1 MSTARTPGFFRGAVI
16 LVMALALALLAGLL
30 LAAPPALQS
39 VSAQQGSP
47 DLVVTKPGVDM
58 RVRPGATFT
67 LAPTVRNIGDAE
79 SAATTL
85 RYYSGYTGSEEYG
98 QSIGGLDVEEG
109 TDGIGALSAGGE
121 SSQSIELTAPTTLG
135 DAHGHY
141 SYGACVDKVEGEP
154 ATTNNCSNRIG
165 VRVTF
170 WPELTMSASA
180 PAMVRPGRQF
190 TLSGTLAN
198 EGDAVASRRS
208 MGTNAGL
215 VVRFYRSE
223 DSTITT
229 SDTNISGAGFSFGR
243 EIAAGSSSTN
253 EIDLTASSTPGTYYY
268 GACFVNTLLF
278 EWDTTN
284 NCSEA
289 VEVTVKGYPELTI
302 GGGYEYSPPLVPGG
316 TFTLTTRLE
325 NEGDGE
331 AEATTLRA
339 YRSEDIMITTS
350 DTELATKEI
359 DAHAPGDITHHEF
372 NLTVPDSPGTYYF
385 GSCVDAVTDE
395 SDTTNNCMPYAATLV
410 VNSPATGAPTISG
423 TARVGQTLTADTS
436 GISDADGLANVTY
449 SYQWLSSRDTEID
462 GATSSTYTLQT
473 TDSGKVIKVRVTF
486 TDDAGHDESL
496 TSAGTA
502 AVVAANTPATGAPTI
517 SGTAQ
522 VGQTLTADTS
532 GISDADGLTNVS
544 YSYQWLADDADI
556 DGATSSTYTVQSSD
570 NGKVIKVRVTFTDD
584 AGHDESL
591 TSAGTAAVVMG
602 GL

>member
-1 MSTARTPGFFRGAVI
+1 MTDARRPRLFRAAAI
-16 LVMALALALLAGLL
+16 LVIALILALLATLL
-30 LAAPPALQS
+30 LAAPTAPQG

-47 DLVVTKPGVDM
+47 DLVVTKPGVDI

-109 TDGIGALSAGGE
+109 TDAIGALSAGGE

-229 SDTNISGAGFSFGR
+229 SDTNISGAGFNFGR

-289 VEVTVKGYPELTI
+289 VAVTVKGYPELTI

-316 TFTLTTRLE
+316 TFTLHTRLE

-339 YRSEDIMITTS
+339 YRSEDITITTS

-372 NLTVPDSPGTYYF
+372 DLTVPDSPGTYYF

-436 GISDADGLANVTY
+436 EISDADGLINVTY

-544 YSYQWLADDADI
+544 YSYQWLADDTDI

-591 TSAGTAAVVMG
+591 TSAGTTAVVMG

>member
-1 MSTARTPGFFRGAVI
+1 MAVMSTARTPGFFRGAVI

-109 TDGIGALSAGGE
+109 TDAIGALSAGGE

-229 SDTNISGAGFSFGR
+229 SDTNISGAGFDFGR

-289 VEVTVKGYPELTI
+289 VAVTVKGYPELTI

-316 TFTLTTRLE
+316 TFTLHTRLE

-339 YRSEDIMITTS
+339 YRSEDITITTS

-395 SDTTNNCMPYAATLV
+395 SDTTNNCMPYAVTLV
-410 VNSPATGAPTISG
+410 VPAPAPNLTVWVDSTSDSRPAPGGSFTLSATDMTGRQAPPTPSSHPTTARSSRWNQGALEASATTLRYYRSTSPLGPRPVVG
-423 TARVGQTLTADTS
+423 HGGGRRCGRCARVGWPERAVDR
-436 GISDADGLANVTY
+436 SDRALDGWQLLLLRV
-449 SYQWLSSRDTEID
+449 RGHGD
-462 GATSSTYTLQT
+462 G
-473 TDSGKVIKVRVTF
+473 
-486 TDDAGHDESL
+486 
-496 TSAGTA
+496 
-502 AVVAANTPATGAPTI
+502 
-517 SGTAQ
+517 
-522 VGQTLTADTS
+522 
-532 GISDADGLTNVS
+532 
-544 YSYQWLADDADI
+544 
-556 DGATSSTYTVQSSD
+556 
-570 NGKVIKVRVTFTDD
+570 
-584 AGHDESL
+584 
-591 TSAGTAAVVMG
+591 
-602 GL
+602 

>member
-1 MSTARTPGFFRGAVI
+1 MTKVVDAGTVLRAARLPV
-16 LVMALALALLAGLL
+16 LALAMAAVLLTSN
-30 LAAPPALQS
+30 APAHAS
-39 VSAQQGSP
+39 SGP

-79 SAATTL
+79 SSATTL

-98 QSIGGLDVEEG
+98 QSIGGLDVEVG
-109 TDGIGALSAGGE
+109 TDEIDALSAGGE

-229 SDTNISGAGFSFGR
+229 SDTNISGAGFDFGR

-289 VEVTVKGYPELTI
+289 VAVTVKAYPELTI

-339 YRSEDIMITTS
+339 YRSEDITITTS

-359 DAHAPGDITHHEF
+359 DAHAPGDITHHRF
-372 NLTVPDSPGTYYF
+372 SLTVPDSPGTYYF

-410 VNSPATGAPTISG
+410 VNSPATGAPTI
-423 TARVGQTLTADTS
+423 T
-436 GISDADGLANVTY
+436 
-449 SYQWLSSRDTEID
+449 
-462 GATSSTYTLQT
+462 
-473 TDSGKVIKVRVTF
+473 
-486 TDDAGHDESL
+486 
-496 TSAGTA
+496 
-502 AVVAANTPATGAPTI
+502 
-517 SGTAQ
+517 GTAQ

-532 GISDADGLTNVS
+532 EISDADGLDNVS
-544 YSYQWLADDADI
+544 YGYQWLADDTDI
-556 DGATSSTYTVQSSD
+556 EGATSSTYEVQSSD

-584 AGHDESL
+584 GGSDESL
-591 TSAGTAAVVMG
+591 TSAGTAAVVAANAPATGAPTISGTAQVGLTLTADTSGISDADGLDNVSYGYQWLADNADIEGATTSTYTVQPSDNGKVVKVRVTFTDDGGSEESLTSAGTSAVVIG